1 MKTMLFAAVAVCAL
15 WAAAPAFAA
24 DAEAA
29 ASVGEVVVTGRAGSL
44 AELA

>member
-1 MKTMLFAAVAVCAL
+1 MKTMLFAAACAL
-15 WAAAPAFAA
+15 CAAAPAFAA